1 MSLPL
6 LTFPIILFVIGIIG
20 TVLPLIPGVT
30 LIWLGML
37 LYGFLTGFENL
48 TISFFILQGLAALL
62 VMAVDYVAAALG
74 TKRFGGSKTAM
85 WGAAFGLFLGIIVLG
100 PIGIIFGPL
109 LGALIGELLRGI
121 PFERA
126 ILSSFGALVGLLG
139 GIILKLLIEGVMI
152 FSFFQR
158 I

>member
-37 LYGFLTGFENL
+37 LYGFLTGFESL
-48 TISFFILQGLAALL
+48 TLGFFILQGLAAFV

-85 WGAAFGLFLGIIVLG
+85 WGAALGLFLGIIVLG

-121 PFERA
+121 PLERA
-126 ILSSFGALVGLLG
+126 ISSSFGALVGLLG